1 MYFIPDSIT
10 LPANDIKYYT
20 GFLNHMYV
28 EHVKHV
34 WVKTMSKQHGTKFG
48 LLNCCMY
55 IFQVN
60 LELSTRLI
68 W

>member
-1 MYFIPDSIT
+1 MYFLPDLIT
-10 LPANDIKYYT
+10 LPANDIEYCT
-20 GFLNHMYV
+20 VFLSHMYV

-34 WVKTMSKQHGTKFG
+34 WVKTMSEQHGTKFG
-48 LLNCCMY
+48 VLYYCMY